1 MLFSA
6 GLSMGMRR
14 KAADE
19 NGWENTGPLCGIL
32 AAVTYGMNP
41 LFALPLYERGLSTSS
56 VLFYRYL
63 FTILL
68 LGGFM
73 LLRGQ
78 SLRLGQRQRIPMGV
92 SGILLG
98 FSSLFLFLSFHYIDA
113 GIAITIMFVYPVIV
127 CGIMFACFHVRQSI
141 STLIGMILAVAGI
154 GLLSPGEAEGGL
166 NFTGVAF
173 VLLAALTYS
182 VYMVLLKVTSI
193 RDLSAAALTFYS
205 LLFGLPVFFFSLK
218 CGAELQKL
226 PDLFSFCCALALA
239 VFPSL
244 LSFLFMAI
252 AIRDIGPTRTAILGA
267 LEPVTALFFGITL
280 FGETLSFKQS
290 LGVLV
295 ILGSVTLV
303 VMGRKSV
310 AGGNEGA
317 SPSPES
323 SPSASAASS
332 SASSGAPPL
341 SEAGNS
347 NSI

>member
-1 MLFSA
+1 MKT
-6 GLSMGMRR
+6 GGKIR
-14 KAADE
+14 
-19 NGWENTGPLCGIL
+19 GPLCGIL

-267 LEPVTALFFGITL
+267 LEPVTAVCIGAWV
-280 FGETLSFKQS
+280 FGEAFTWAEAAGIALILVAVVLIILDRSIRENLTLLLKRIRPRHS
-290 LGVLV
+290 
-295 ILGSVTLV
+295 
-303 VMGRKSV
+303 
-310 AGGNEGA
+310 
-317 SPSPES
+317 
-323 SPSASAASS
+323 
-332 SASSGAPPL
+332 
-341 SEAGNS
+341 
-347 NSI
+347 